1 MLNIILSFFLVLS
14 FFAIPVQAMNFG
26 YTSTPRIMFLGDS
39 ITDGTGDTG
48 NIFGYRDTAQ
58 SIYTP
63 SSYVTVGA
71 YYSPSSDAT
80 YGVRHQGLPG
90 QRADEMQTAIAA
102 QLATYMP
109 KPNPPNSA
117 IVLHIGTNDLN
128 SGGDTGATLIP
139 QLEDIVAQIVAYD
152 PTIKIFVCTILPST
166 TGALDTK
173 ITAYNVLITADYNGA
188 WRSNSNIHL
197 IDANTAFRT
206 CNGGVFSGCMSDIL
220 HPNPTG
226 YVTLGTT
233 IGGCILS
240 QTTQYCDGH

>member
-1 MLNIILSFFLVLS
+1 MLKILLSFLLAFS
-14 FFAIPVQAMNFG
+14 FIAAPVQAMNFG

-63 SSYVTVGA
+63 SSYITVGA
-71 YYSPSSDAT
+71 YYSPESDAT

-102 QLATYMP
+102 QLVTYMP
-109 KPNPPNSA
+109 KPNPPGSV

-139 QLEDIVAQIVAYD
+139 QLEDIVAQITAYD
-152 PTIKIFVCTILPST
+152 STIKLFICTILPST

-173 ITAYNVLITADYNGA
+173 ITAYNALIVADYNGT
-188 WRSNSNIHL
+188 WSSNSNIHL
-197 IDANTAFRT
+197 IDANTAFRA
-206 CNGGVFSGCMSDIL
+206 CNGGTFSGCMSDFL
-220 HPNPTG
+220 HPNSTG
-226 YVTLGTT
+226 YTALGTA

-240 QTTQYCDGH
+240 TSTTYCDNH